1 MSSTP
6 INNSSA
12 PVPSSSSSS
21 TPTKKARWGL
31 VSTARVNRHI
41 IAAAHNSQVGEVTAV
56 ASRNA
61 ETASKYAEAQ
71 KIPKHFPTYNAML
84 TSDEIDCVYVSLPNN
99 SHTDVVIRAAENKKH
114 ILCEKPMALTAADVS
129 KMFDAAEK
137 NQVVLME
144 GFMNLHSAVVHKAR
158 ALLEEGAIG
167 EVIGMNAIFTYTE
180 TRGGFRR
187 TASIAE
193 GGGSLYDVGAYEV
206 ALARFLVGR
215 EPTSCHCTQTKVPV
229 PEQSDIAVSPV
240 HSPSTVS
247 SSSSP
252 NSTTS
257 AFVSNVKSISLS
269 PSQVDETSAGTL
281 FFSKREGDVR
291 PSPLNGDI
299 TFQFL
304 ASFSSPLNM
313 GFTILGTKGQMKIRN
328 PFKPNP
334 EQDEEIHLQHDI
346 DEPPVVFKVKG
357 VGLAEDRTGH
367 LYQGELDVISRVALA
382 SKAEQELVACG
393 KNPTSSSSSSS
404 SSTSRH
410 VKTLSDTGRLTS
422 SSSAGMFAT
431 SSAMMMMIPGTTV
444 LSRAFSVGNAA
455 CLEALHKSA
464 ENSTVEKIV
473 IHP

>member
-1 MSSTP
+1 MSSPPRT
-6 INNSSA
+6 
-12 PVPSSSSSS
+12 
-21 TPTKKARWGL
+21 KARWGL

-41 IAAAHNSQVGEVTAV
+41 IAAAHNSQVGEITAV
-56 ASRNA
+56 ASRSA

-71 KIPKHFPTYNAML
+71 KIPHHFPSYNAML
-84 TSDEIDCVYVSLPNN
+84 TNDDIDCVYVSLPNN

-114 ILCEKPMALTAADVS
+114 ILCEKPMALTATDVS

-193 GGGSLYDVGAYEV
+193 GGGVLYDVGSYCV
-206 ALARFLVGR
+206 ALGRFLVGR

-229 PEQSDIAVSPV
+229 PDQSDVAVSPAT
-240 HSPSTVS
+240 SPVTSNSASNDLLS
-247 SSSSP
+247 S
-252 NSTTS
+252 
-257 AFVSNVKSISLS
+257 KSIALS
-269 PSQVDETSAGTL
+269 PTQVDETSAGTI
-281 FFSKREGDVR
+281 FFSKREGEDVR
-291 PSPLNGDI
+291 PSPLNGAI
-299 TFQFL
+299 TFQFM

-313 GFTILGTKGQMKIRN
+313 GFTIIGTKGQMKIRN

-334 EQDEEIHLQHDI
+334 EQEEEILLQHDI
-346 DEPPVVFKVKG
+346 DEPPLVFKVKG
-357 VGLAEDRTGH
+357 VGLDEDSTGH
-367 LYQGELDVISRVALA
+367 LYQGEVDTISRVVLA
-382 SKAEQELVACG
+382 SKAEQELLSVG
-393 KNPTSSSSSSS
+393 KSPQQPINHKSSENSFGGGVGRSSSLSLTGATSSS
-404 SSTSRH
+404 
-410 VKTLSDTGRLTS
+410 L
-422 SSSAGMFAT
+422 
-431 SSAMMMMIPGTTV
+431 MMIPGTAV

-464 ENSTVEKIV
+464 EKNSVEKIV
-473 IHP
+473 VHP